1 MTPLIFL
8 VALATS
14 IPATN
19 IDNACQAAK
28 AGAAPSDQKN
38 AFESCVHDESA
49 ARDELKQKWGSFSA
63 ASKDDCAEPKGGF
76 LQLCRIVDLPGD
88 AQRFVS
94 VLQNRLGDA
103 LAVTTETVSLESS
116 HMCNVNRFA
125 HIT

>member
-1 MTPLIFL
+1 MTPLILL

-49 ARDELKQKWGSFSA
+49 ARDELKQKWGRFSA
-63 ASKDDCAEPKGGF
+63 GSKDDCAEPKGVSF
-76 LQLCRIVDLPGD
+76 SYVELLTCLEMQPGSD
-88 AQRFVS
+88 
-94 VLQNRLGDA
+94 
-103 LAVTTETVSLESS
+103 
-116 HMCNVNRFA
+116 FA
-125 HIT
+125 APKPMAPEKGTNP